1 MSIKFFGGAVLT
13 LSVMLPA
20 SARAEETIDAFARA
34 HLRASQE
41 AQDAR
46 EAQARAASAAGAGEA
61 KTPAS
66 ATSARSEASP
76 ELLFI
81 HGVENAV
88 VAYLRVDGRFGRNV
102 VKGDKVGEW
111 QVVNIGDDYVD
122 MRHGARQKRLL
133 LPNAFGQASS
143 STVQTSHR
151 DPEHSRGDDF

>member
-1 MSIKFFGGAVLT
+1 MSIKFFRGAVLT

-20 SARAEETIDAFARA
+20 SAHAEETIDAFARA
-34 HLRASQE
+34 HLKASQE

-46 EAQARAASAAGAGEA
+46 QAQAEAAGSGNVKA
-61 KTPAS
+61 PAS
-66 ATSARSEASP
+66 ATSARPDVAP

-81 HGVENAV
+81 YGVENAV

-111 QVVNIGDDYVD
+111 QIVNIGDDYVD

-133 LPNAFGQASS
+133 LPNAFGEASS
-143 STVQTSHR
+143 SSVQTSHR
-151 DPEHSRGDDF
+151 DPEHSHGNDF